1 MLVWQERRRQ
11 KLLQQ
16 TVILWAS
23 CCSFTVLG
31 AGVVFQD
38 HIRTRSQHSYS
49 RTPAHHPTSLGPLL
63 IKMIGAVDQ
72 RFDLISHIL
81 STNVFF
87 CFFFTF
93 LPLFRKVVSSPA
105 DPYSV
110 AIHPGVIKCSQS
122 RWPPG
127 KRCRRAVE
135 EKRKPCHWDR

>member
-1 MLVWQERRRQ
+1 M
-11 KLLQQ
+11 
-16 TVILWAS
+16 
-23 CCSFTVLG
+23 LG

-87 CFFFTF
+87 VFFLHFC
-93 LPLFRKVVSSPA
+93 LSLEKWSPA
-105 DPYSV
+105 LQIRTVLLSIQALLSAPNPDDPLANDV
-110 AIHPGVIKCSQS
+110 AEQWKKNESHAIETGNDPAPGGGHTVTDGSS
-122 RWPPG
+122 
-127 KRCRRAVE
+127 
-135 EKRKPCHWDR
+135 H